1 MPMPLWWGQ
10 INKRVFNPRALKSG
24 TRPILRHVGR
34 SLGNTFRTPL
44 DAFSVDGGYVFSL
57 VYGSQSDWVQNIMAS
72 TTATLENVGDEIA
85 LTNPR
90 IIARDEAANLV
101 PAATQAAPKWLNV
114 NEFLRMDVS

>member
-1 MPMPLWWGQ
+1 
-10 INKRVFNPRALKSG
+10 
-24 TRPILRHVGR
+24 
-34 SLGNTFRTPL
+34 
-44 DAFSVDGGYVFSL
+44 
-57 VYGSQSDWVQNIMAS
+57 MAS

>member
-1 MPMPLWWGQ
+1 MPLWWGQ
-10 INKRVFNPRALKSG
+10 ISKRVFNPRALKSG

-34 SLGNTFRTPL
+34 SSGNIFRTPL
-44 DAFSVDGGYVFSL
+44 DGGYVFSL

-90 IIARDEAANLV
+90 IIGRDEAANLV
-101 PAATQAAPKWLNV
+101 SAATQAAPKWLNV